1 MQTYIDPFF
10 FTNVNFRWNDTVF
23 KYLLIIVNI
32 VFVESIIS
40 LSTSVNNALET
51 LGEVSKYGVFSGPY
65 FPVFRKVTEKTHKWL
80 SDYTAAV
87 NCINWRIYTF
97 PDLQCSGVIKNS
109 KYHFENNFSPIV

>member
-51 LGEVSKYGVFSGPY
+51 LGEKCPN
-65 FPVFRKVTEKTHKWL
+65 TEFFLVRISLYSEKWQKKL
-80 SDYTAAV
+80 INDYL
-87 NCINWRIYTF
+87 IIQQ
-97 PDLQCSGVIKNS
+97 P
-109 KYHFENNFSPIV
+109 